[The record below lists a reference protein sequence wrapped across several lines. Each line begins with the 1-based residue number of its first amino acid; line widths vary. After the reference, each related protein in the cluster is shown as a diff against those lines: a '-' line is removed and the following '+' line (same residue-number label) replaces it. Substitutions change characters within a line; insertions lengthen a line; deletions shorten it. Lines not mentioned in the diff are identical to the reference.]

1 MKSNNMQTIPKTII
15 RFPEI
20 ELRTRDAHK
29 LRGYFGNLFKEKS
42 ELLHNHM
49 GNGEFRFQYPKVQ
62 YKVIDRTPLLVGVKE
77 GAELLPEL
85 FLKIKELD
93 IDGKK
98 YPVHQK
104 NIESGSFEI
113 GVTDASCTYEFQTLW
128 MALNQSNHEKYQ
140 DREALARQQLLER
153 IVTGNCL
160 SFFKDMGLWVD
171 DQIHVKGSFKEKS
184 TRFKN
189 NRMLAFEGVITTNV
203 VLPDYI
209 GLGKAVSRGFGTIKQ
224 IS

>member
-1 MKSNNMQTIPKTII
+1 MQTIPKTII

-20 ELRTRDAHK
+20 KLRTRDAHK

-49 GNGEFRFQYPKVQ
+49 GNGEYRFKYPQVQ
-62 YKVIDRTPLLVGVKE
+62 YKVIDHTPLLVGVKE
-77 GAELLPEL
+77 GAELLPGL

-98 YPVHQK
+98 YPIHQK
-104 NIESGSFEI
+104 NIESGPFNI
-113 GVTDASCTYEFQTLW
+113 GVTDSSCTYEFQTLW
-128 MALNQSNHEKYQ
+128 MALNQSNYEKYQ
-140 DREALARQQLLER
+140 DRDELARQQLLER

-160 SFFKDMGLWVD
+160 SFFKDMDLWVD

-189 NRMLAFEGVITTNV
+189 NRMLAFNGVITANV
-203 VLPDYI
+203 ALPDYI